1 MLNSL
6 ANDPNEDPIS
16 PHVPIMPFK
25 KMHTT
30 KVKHHR
36 PKFERGRRACSEPPT
51 ARTELANLA
60 DGNIDNTNEAAND
73 ELDKLEAKLTSPGE
87 NQDQVDDLIPKVAT
101 VITKHKSLNMCR
113 NDSIGPLQS
122 TIGMKRTRQQE
133 DEEDGDEFEEHGEK
147 DLKKLWV
154 NKRARLTTREDQDS
168 QKINTNIKNDQK
180 DDSKAID

>member
-1 MLNSL
+1 
-6 ANDPNEDPIS
+6 
-16 PHVPIMPFK
+16 MPFK

-87 NQDQVDDLIPKVAT
+87 N
-101 VITKHKSLNMCR
+101 
-113 NDSIGPLQS
+113 
-122 TIGMKRTRQQE
+122 
-133 DEEDGDEFEEHGEK
+133 
-147 DLKKLWV
+147 
-154 NKRARLTTREDQDS
+154 
-168 QKINTNIKNDQK
+168 
-180 DDSKAID
+180 